1 MKGDLNEG
9 STNEKGSTAKLAT
22 ARELF
27 PQLGRGEARAGDR
40 GELRFRTGPPA
51 GAAADGG
58 LAGTGRGRCSSP
70 TVLLLTAVSCWP
82 KQMEVRGPGHRA
94 GFREQGRGG
103 WSAEEA
109 GVEDTPATEAALW
122 SLRGGL
128 GPPRAHCE
136 EGV

>member
-1 MKGDLNEG
+1 MTGESCASGRGHRQEPLLTEAWQG
-9 STNEKGSTAKLAT
+9 RGGVGAPAQLSSCSP
-22 ARELF
+22 LF
-27 PQLGRGEARAGDR
+27 PVGR
-40 GELRFRTGPPA
+40 
-51 GAAADGG
+51 
-58 LAGTGRGRCSSP
+58 S
-70 TVLLLTAVSCWP
+70 
-82 KQMEVRGPGHRA
+82 QMEVRGPGHRA